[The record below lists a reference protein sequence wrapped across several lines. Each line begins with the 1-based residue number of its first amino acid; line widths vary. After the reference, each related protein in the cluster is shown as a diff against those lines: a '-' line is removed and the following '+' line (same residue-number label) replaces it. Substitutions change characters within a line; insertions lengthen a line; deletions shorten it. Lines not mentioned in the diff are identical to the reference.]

1 MAGADTAYGWAVLT
15 VQQQQ
20 WEKARTTLATDIL
33 DYYSSGAGDETAA
46 DEASAEWARY
56 RLRPRVLR
64 DVGAVDLT
72 TELLGSVL
80 ASPVGVAPMAF
91 HALAHPEGEVATA
104 RGAGATA
111 SLAVVSTRASVALE
125 DISTAM
131 TAPWWFQ
138 VYVMRDRGLTEA
150 LVRRAAEAGA
160 RALVLTGDTPYVGI
174 KRRVSGVRYA
184 VPEEQFLV
192 NLSRHLV
199 MGTVATEAAA
209 QDPTVTMDAI
219 GWLAEV
225 SGLPVVVKGVLRG
238 DEAVACLE
246 AGAAGVVVSNHG
258 GRQLSRAVPTA
269 RALPEVVDAIA
280 GRGVILA
287 DGGLH
292 DGVDVL
298 VALGLGADAV
308 LLGRPVLWALAS
320 GGADGVAEMLRAV
333 VDDLR
338 HVMALCG
345 ATTPGDAR
353 SASLVTTSGDGTVSP
368 RGP

>member
-1 MAGADTAYGWAVLT
+1 MLPI
-15 VQQQQ
+15 QRQQ
-20 WEKARTTLATDIL
+20 WEKALATLPEDVV
-33 DYYSSGAGDETAA
+33 DYYTSGAGDETAA
-46 DEASAEWARY
+46 GEASAGWSRY

-72 TELLGSVL
+72 TRLLDSVL
-80 ASPVGVAPMAF
+80 RSPVGVAPMAF
-91 HALAHPEGEVATA
+91 HALAHPEGEVGTA
-104 RGAGATA
+104 RGAGAA
-111 SLAVVSTRASVALE
+111 GSLAVVSTRASVSLE
-125 DISTAM
+125 DIATAM

-150 LVRRAAEAGA
+150 LVQRAAGSGA

-199 MGTVATEAAA
+199 TGTVASEAAA
-209 QDPTVTMDAI
+209 QDPTVTLDAI

-225 SGLPVVVKGVLRG
+225 SGLPVLVKGVLRG
-238 DEAVACLE
+238 DEAQACLS

-258 GRQLSRAVPTA
+258 GRQLSRAVATA
-269 RALPEVVDAIA
+269 RVLPEVVDSVGGAA
-280 GRGVILA
+280 PVLV

-298 VALGLGADAV
+298 VALALGADAV
-308 LLGRPVLWALAS
+308 LLGRPVLWALAA
-320 GGADGVAEMLRAV
+320 GGADGVETMLSAV
-333 VDDLR
+333 ADDLG
-338 HVMALCG
+338 HALALAG
-345 ATTPGDAR
+345 VDSPAAAR
-353 SASLVTTSGDGTVSP
+353 DASLVTTSDSGTF
-368 RGP
+368 R